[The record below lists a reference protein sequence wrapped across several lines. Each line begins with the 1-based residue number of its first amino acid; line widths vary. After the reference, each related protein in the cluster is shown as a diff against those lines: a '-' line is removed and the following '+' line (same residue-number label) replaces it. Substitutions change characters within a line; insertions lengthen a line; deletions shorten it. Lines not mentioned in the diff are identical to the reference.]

1 MKICLAQLQSSKGDV
16 QKNIKN
22 HIRLIKKAIQ
32 LKADLIVFPELSII
46 GYEPELAKELA
57 ASIDDELFD
66 PFQKL
71 SDQNKITIGVGM
83 PTPSTDG
90 VRISLLI
97 FQPNKDRLV
106 YSKQILH
113 DDELPYFVQGDTQE
127 YITVDQTKI
136 AFGIC
141 YESLQREHFINTHHN
156 GAEIYIASVSKPNRG
171 IEKANSHFPSI
182 AREFNTPVLMA
193 NSIGFCDNF
202 MSVGKSAV
210 WNKNGALLAQL
221 DEAYEGLIVYDT
233 NTETAIV
240 EQINIKK
247 GTVSD
252 VDKLFQIYLA
262 AKAELER
269 NSIFQWTDNYPTKAI
284 IEDDLRKG
292 YLYVLTVD
300 NEIIGAINISE
311 IQEAVYSTVD
321 WQFDDSNI
329 LVIHRL
335 VLNPIHQRN
344 GYATKMMDFA
354 EQYAADNGYPSIRL
368 DAYSQNKKVIEFY
381 KKRAYHLRGEVHFPE
396 REFEFYCMEKSMVNK
411 DKSTIK
417 ILVVGIGGVG
427 GFFGGQ
433 LVKACKNSSEVEIY
447 FLARG
452 AHLSAINENG
462 LYVKWGENS
471 FNAHPKLSTDNIEEI
486 GKVDYVLLCTKSYD
500 LEAVCHQI
508 APSIKEDTVI
518 LPLLNGV
525 NNVERVEQLF
535 PNNLVLNGCV
545 YIVSSIIGEGQ
556 IENSGNIQSLYF
568 GKEDTVDERINQL
581 ERIFNQ
587 ANIEAALS
595 DSSLKVCWEKFIF
608 LASIATAT
616 SYFDCT
622 IGELLVSEVK
632 TETLHQLVQEVI
644 ELAKAKHI
652 DLDADILL
660 KTIQKFNTL
669 PPHITSSLHRDFQ
682 NKNAQTE
689 LDALTGY
696 VVEEAVKLNS
706 STPTF
711 DKLYKKLKHIT
722 IMNQKVSPIITYEEL
737 VKLKNNQNLVII
749 DARNGKEAKT
759 DYAKEHLDGAIHV
772 DLNSQLSNIKENA
785 VDGGRHPLPEVS
797 DFVKTLS
804 ELGISTES
812 HVVVYDDT
820 NGANSS
826 SRLWWMLRSIGHD
839 KVQVLNGGFQTAVK
853 NGFPTNDKVVLPNK
867 VETYPTNKWL
877 LPLVTIDEI
886 ATSSIKEDYTIIDV
900 RESYRYRGESEPIDP
915 IAGHIP
921 GAINIPLANN
931 LDENGL
937 FRSPK
942 DLRKLYQ
949 SILQNKNAD
958 HTIIHCGSGVTACH
972 TILAMDYAG
981 LEIPKLYVGSWSEW
995 CRNDKEIVV
1004 EE

>member
-1 MKICLAQLQSSKGDV
+1 MKICLAQLQASKGNV
-16 QKNIKN
+16 QSNIQH
-22 HIRLIKKAIQ
+22 HIRLIKRAIK
-32 LKADLIVFPELSII
+32 LNADLIVFPELSIT
-46 GYEPELAKELA
+46 GYEPELAKELS
-57 ASIDDELFD
+57 ASIEDELFD

-83 PTPSTDG
+83 PTPYKDG

-97 FQPNKDRLV
+97 FQPNKNRLV

-127 YITVDQTKI
+127 YITIDQTKI

-182 AREFNTPVLMA
+182 AKEFNTPVLMA
-193 NSIGFCDNF
+193 NSIGYCDNF
-202 MSVGKSAV
+202 MSAGQSAV

-221 DEAYEGLIVYDT
+221 DEENEGLILFDT
-233 NTETAIV
+233 NTETTIV

-252 VDKLFQIYLA
+252 EDKLFQIYLA

-269 NSIFQWTDNYPTKAI
+269 NSIFQWTDNYPTKSI
-284 IEDDLRKG
+284 IEDDLKKG
-292 YLYVLTVD
+292 YLYVLTNG

-321 WQFDDSNI
+321 WQFDDSKI

-335 VLNPIHQRN
+335 VVNPIHQRN
-344 GYATKMMDFA
+344 GYASKMMDFA
-354 EQYAADNGYPSIRL
+354 EQYAADNSYTSIRL

-381 KKRAYHLRGEVHFPE
+381 KKRAYHLRGVVHFPE

-427 GFFGGQ
+427 GFFGG
-433 LVKACKNSSEVEIY
+433 LLAKEFENSSAVEIY

-452 AHLSAINENG
+452 AHLSAIKENG
-462 LYVKWGENS
+462 LHVKWGENS
-471 FNAHPKLSTDNIEEI
+471 IVTHPKLATDNILEI

-500 LEAVCHQI
+500 LETVCHQI
-508 APSIKEDTVI
+508 APSIKENTVI

-525 NNVERVEQLF
+525 NNVEKVEQLF

-568 GKEDTVDERINQL
+568 GKDDTVNERINQL
-581 ERIFNQ
+581 ERLFIQ
-587 ANIEAALS
+587 ANIEATLS

-616 SYFDCT
+616 SYFNCT
-622 IGELLVSEVK
+622 IGELLADESR
-632 TETLHQLVQEVI
+632 TITLHLLVQEVI
-644 ELAKAKHI
+644 GLAKAKHI
-652 DLDADILL
+652 DLDADILP

-682 NKNAQTE
+682 NKNAKTE

-696 VVEEAVKLNS
+696 VVEEAYKLNC

-711 DKLYKKLKHIT
+711 KKLYNRLKTIT
-722 IMNQKVSPIITYEEL
+722 PMNQRIAPIINLEEL
-737 VKLKNNQNLVII
+737 VQLKNNQNLVLI
-749 DARNGKEAKT
+749 DARNGKEAKA
-759 DYAKEHLDGAIHV
+759 DYAKDHLEGAIDV

-797 DFVKTLS
+797 DFIKTLS

-820 NGANSS
+820 NGANSA
-826 SRLWWMLRSIGHD
+826 SRLWWMLRSIGHE
-839 KVQVLNGGFQTAVK
+839 KVQVLNGGFQTAIE
-853 NGFPTNDKVVLPNK
+853 NGFPSNNRTVVQIKAKSYPADKWILPMATMEE
-867 VETYPTNKWL
+867 VEAVSKM
-877 LPLVTIDEI
+877 
-886 ATSSIKEDYTIIDV
+886 EDSTIIDV

-931 LDENGL
+931 LDKNGL
-937 FRSPK
+937 FHSPE
-942 DLRKLYQ
+942 DLRKQYQ

-958 HTIIHCGSGVTACH
+958 HTMIHCGSGVTACH